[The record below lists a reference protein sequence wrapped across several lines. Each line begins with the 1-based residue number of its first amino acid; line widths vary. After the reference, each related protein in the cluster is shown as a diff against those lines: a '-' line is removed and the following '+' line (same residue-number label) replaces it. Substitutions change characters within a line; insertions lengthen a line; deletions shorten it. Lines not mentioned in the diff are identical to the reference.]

1 MSRDNMAKFFDIS
14 KRGLLNIIDKI
25 VALGFVERDEHTK
38 YLKTTQ
44 LWFDEIVE
52 KRRGAENAPTVQNR
66 PYKSGKSGA
75 KIAPNGA
82 KIAPN
87 GAKIAPNSNI
97 DNHIDKY
104 VFISY
109 DVKNS
114 FKLYILDRIAKKEK
128 ITESTILFAYKHLQ
142 KL

>member
-14 KRGLLNIIDKI
+14 KRGLLNIIDKL
-25 VALGFVERDEHTK
+25 VALGFIERDEHTK
-38 YLKTTQ
+38 YLRTTQ
-44 LWFDEIVE
+44 LWFDEIIE

-66 PYKSGKSGA
+66 PDKKGKSGA
-75 KIAPNGA
+75 EIADTGA
-82 KIAPN
+82 ENAPN

-104 VFISY
+104 LFISDY
-109 DVKNS
+109 VKDS
-114 FKLYILDRIAKKEK
+114 FKLYILDRMIKKEK
-128 ITESTILFAYKHLQ
+128 ITESTILFAYRHLQ